1 MRHAPTPNTFNQG
14 NTLIIMLNRQLPR
27 SLKSLA
33 LAGSAALL
41 LTSAGAWAA
50 DPVIKPYFQFKKAP
64 MVQLAN
70 DISLDTNGAQPPVFN
85 AAPGYLL
92 GFEGVSQYDGASL
105 GRNAIPPDT
114 MGAVGRTQY
123 MVTTNGA
130 YAVYNK
136 TDGTRLSLLSDSAFW
151 ISAGQTGTNGDTR
164 LMYNADASRWVM
176 VAFGSNVK
184 DLNVAVSDTDN
195 ALGPWKSV
203 KFEGYAGLGFGGT
216 ADYPTLALDKN
227 AVYIGTNN
235 FAPATSGGVNS
246 FRGTTMNVLP
256 LNDLFKPDLSA
267 PSAAGLKQFVTPFT
281 GGAGDVDRGF
291 AQQGVNNNRTGSST
305 GKVVA
310 ASAFLSD
317 NLAFNVNGLSP
328 TSAAAATVTAPVF
341 TNAAAFTSPGA
352 ARQPSVAIPANRRI
366 VDALDERLSSSVY
379 EVNGRIYTVM
389 TVNSGADP
397 LDEARVRWTVL
408 DSNTFSILAQG
419 DIGQAGFDYYQ
430 GSIAVNAD
438 GQVVIGY
445 NRSGLDSTIGKISF
459 MAQSFNTAAGGAL
472 VPTSG
477 ELLLKVSL
485 TDDYHNGSG
494 FGLASSG
501 RQRWG
506 DYSQVSID
514 PSDPTQFYLIGQFAR
529 EYNNAAGGHPGG
541 TGGSR
546 WSTWVAV
553 VGVTAVP
560 EPSTWLMMIMG
571 FAAVG
576 LAARRRQLV

>member
-291 AQQGVNNNRTGSST
+291 AQQGVNSNRTGSST

-310 ASAFLSD
+310 ASAFLLD
-317 NLAFNVNGLSP
+317 NLAFNDIGRSRHRDRTRFHQRRSVHQSRCCTPAVGGHSGQPAHRRRAGRASEQQRVRSQRPHLHGHDGQLRRRPAGRSP
-328 TSAAAATVTAPVF
+328 
-341 TNAAAFTSPGA
+341 
-352 ARQPSVAIPANRRI
+352 R
-366 VDALDERLSSSVY
+366 
-379 EVNGRIYTVM
+379 
-389 TVNSGADP
+389 P
-397 LDEARVRWTVL
+397 LDGAGLQHLLDPCAGRYWPSRFRLLPGLNCRQRRRPGGDWLQPLRARFDQRQDQLHGPKLQYGGRWRLGAHQRRVA
-408 DSNTFSILAQG
+408 AQG
-419 DIGQAGFDYYQ
+419 QPDRRLPQ
-430 GSIAVNAD
+430 
-438 GQVVIGY
+438 
-445 NRSGLDSTIGKISF
+445 R
-459 MAQSFNTAAGGAL
+459 
-472 VPTSG
+472 
-477 ELLLKVSL
+477 
-485 TDDYHNGSG
+485 
-494 FGLASSG
+494 FGL
-501 RQRWG
+501 RPR
-506 DYSQVSID
+506 
-514 PSDPTQFYLIGQFAR
+514 F
-529 EYNNAAGGHPGG
+529 
-541 TGGSR
+541 
-546 WSTWVAV
+546 
-553 VGVTAVP
+553 
-560 EPSTWLMMIMG
+560 
-571 FAAVG
+571 
-576 LAARRRQLV
+576 